1 MVTSSNK
8 NLAKEI
14 KAKFK
19 SREVRKTYHAVIF
32 SKDKILAGKWRNFLI
47 KKKAGGKV
55 KSPRRSREDCR
66 IIVFGC

>member
-1 MVTSSNK
+1 MKNATGFIILKNLYLTHRLDSPTSGIMVTSNK

-32 SKDKILAGKWRNFLI
+32 SKDKI
-47 KKKAGGKV
+47 
-55 KSPRRSREDCR
+55 
-66 IIVFGC
+66 FGRQMEKFFN